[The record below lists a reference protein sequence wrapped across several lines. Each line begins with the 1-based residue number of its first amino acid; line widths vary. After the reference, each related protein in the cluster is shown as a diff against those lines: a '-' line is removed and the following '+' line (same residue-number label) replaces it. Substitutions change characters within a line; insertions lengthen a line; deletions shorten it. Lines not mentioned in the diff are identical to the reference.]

1 MKHEGGILNTIR
13 QCGFSLEGLAE
24 IYPELNILK
33 DVPQNPLYH
42 GEGDVY
48 CHTRMVC
55 RELKRLEEWD
65 SLTLRE
71 QELLVLAGAFHDIG
85 KPSCTRLEEGT
96 WTSPRHTIEGEKVFR
111 AMAYRGQQ
119 SFGLTWEEREM
130 AAKLIRFH
138 GLPLWFLKKRRP
150 EQEILKAAESVPLK
164 LLYLLSKGDVRG
176 RISKAGENLEEP
188 VELFKEMA
196 GELGVWEH
204 PFSFANAYTRYAYFH
219 RDDLWEGSSLF
230 DDTSFDV
237 WMMAGLPLSGKDTWI
252 QNHGGGFPVISL
264 DDIRQ
269 EYGIS
274 PKNNS
279 GKVVQI
285 AIQRARELMRKKAS
299 LIWNATSLIADH
311 RKSLCSLFSAYGAR
325 VRLIYLE
332 VPYEELLDR
341 NKKRERTIPP
351 DVLERMID
359 RMEMPAPWE
368 TYSWTKI

>member
-13 QCGFSLEGLAE
+13 QCGFSLEGLTE
-24 IYPELNILK
+24 IYPELSILK

-130 AAKLIRFH
+130 TAKLIRFH

-204 PFSFANAYTRYAYFH
+204 PFSFASAYTRYAYFH
-219 RDDLWEGSSLF
+219 RDDLWEGSCLF

>member
-13 QCGFSLEGLAE
+13 QCGFSLEGLTE
-24 IYPELNILK
+24 IYPELSILK

-130 AAKLIRFH
+130 TAKLIRFH

-219 RDDLWEGSSLF
+219 RDDLWEGSCLF

-341 NKKRERTIPP
+341 NKKRERTISP

>member
-1 MKHEGGILNTIR
+1 M
-13 QCGFSLEGLAE
+13 
-24 IYPELNILK
+24 
-33 DVPQNPLYH
+33 
-42 GEGDVY
+42 
-48 CHTRMVC
+48 
-55 RELKRLEEWD
+55 
-65 SLTLRE
+65 
-71 QELLVLAGAFHDIG
+71 
-85 KPSCTRLEEGT
+85 
-96 WTSPRHTIEGEKVFR
+96 
-111 AMAYRGQQ
+111 
-119 SFGLTWEEREM
+119 
-130 AAKLIRFH
+130 
-138 GLPLWFLKKRRP
+138 
-150 EQEILKAAESVPLK
+150 
-164 LLYLLSKGDVRG
+164 
-176 RISKAGENLEEP
+176 
-188 VELFKEMA
+188 
-196 GELGVWEH
+196 
-204 PFSFANAYTRYAYFH
+204 
-219 RDDLWEGSSLF
+219 
-230 DDTSFDV
+230 
-237 WMMAGLPLSGKDTWI
+237 
-252 QNHGGGFPVISL
+252 ISL

>member
-13 QCGFSLEGLAE
+13 QCGFSLEGLTE
-24 IYPELNILK
+24 IYPELSILK

-130 AAKLIRFH
+130 TAKLIRFH

-188 VELFKEMA
+188 VALFKEMA

-219 RDDLWEGSSLF
+219 RDDLWEGSCLF

-311 RKSLCSLFSAYGAR
+311 RKSLCSLFSAYGAK